1 MFKKSISNPWGRYVA
16 LWVCSFLIA
25 TPSFAK
31 HVDDDHSRPK
41 IAVVLAGGGAKGAAH
56 IGVLKALEEMHI
68 PVDIITGT
76 SMGAYV
82 GGLYATGMSADEI
95 ESFIYSVDWNSGY
108 RDRVDR
114 SQRRVRDKEYEDR
127 YQITTDLGL
136 RFGEIRSPTGVVQ
149 GQNMLRILRETT
161 GNLGRFSS
169 FDNLAIRYRSVATDI
184 VELEEV
190 VLDNGYLVDAMMA
203 SMSVPGALPPYE
215 LNGHMLVDGGV
226 VNNMPVDIARSM
238 GADIVIA
245 VDISTDYKSR
255 EDFTGLFTVADQLSN
270 YLVRRSTQ
278 EQAET
283 LSGDDVYI
291 RPDVGQM
298 ETVEFEK
305 MPSAFQ
311 AGYDITKGLQ
321 SKLESLSVSNAEY
334 QQYIDHKQEIRK
346 ELKYGDQRVVDQI
359 VLVNNTHY
367 SDVLLTNRLELDTGR
382 PLKTAEIEK
391 AVENLYALD
400 RFELITYHFEEIDGV
415 NLLVF
420 EVNEKSWGPNYLNF
434 RFFLEDDFNTESQY
448 GIGMSANFT
457 DLNSHGAELRVNVD
471 MGTDKM
477 IETELYSPVLSSQ
490 ELFVSSKLNYS
501 NENRSVPIGGDFT
514 TPDIARVYDYL
525 PVLYTEFITEL
536 SAGIQPTL
544 WQELRVGG
552 RYTKGTIE
560 ASTISSFEAL
570 DYERLGVFANYRL
583 DTLDDFAFPNNGMLI
598 DLSYLVSHDK
608 SPELYNPFQLSD
620 TIEDTVY
627 EISARFKGAVTY
639 SRHTLVGQAEYSF
652 VESKNS
658 IVPLNPRELGGFLNL
673 SGIPRNSLTGQN
685 LFYTSL
691 VYRYKW
697 MDNDFGLFEAPVYLG
712 ASLEHGGVWSDN
724 DLKLHE
730 APLYNAASVF
740 FGVDSP
746 IGPIMLAYGRTEQD
760 LDAVYLI
767 VGTSFK

>member
-1 MFKKSISNPWGRYVA
+1 MFRKSTLCPWQCRVA
-16 LWVCSFLIA
+16 LWMCSFLIA

-31 HVDDDHSRPK
+31 HEEPSRPK
-41 IAVVLAGGGAKGAAH
+41 VAVVLAGGGAKGAAH
-56 IGVLKALEEMHI
+56 IGVLKALEDMHI

-127 YQITTDLGL
+127 YQINTDLGL
-136 RFGEIRSPTGVVQ
+136 RFGEVRSPTGVVQ

-161 GNLGRFSS
+161 GNLGRFKS
-169 FDNLAIRYRSVATDI
+169 FDDLAIPYRSVATDI

-238 GADIVIA
+238 GADVVIA
-245 VDISTDYKSR
+245 VDISTDYKDK
-255 EDFTGLFTVADQLSN
+255 EDFTGLFVVADQLSN

-278 EQAET
+278 EQAKT
-283 LSGDDVYI
+283 LKDDDVYI

-298 ETVEFEK
+298 ETVDFDK
-305 MPSAFQ
+305 MPNAFKS
-311 AGYDITKGLQ
+311 GYDITM
-321 SKLESLSVSNAEY
+321 KLKSRLEALSVESSDY
-334 QQYIDHKQEIRK
+334 QKYIEHKQDVRK
-346 ELKYGDQRVVDQI
+346 AMQYGDERVVDQI
-359 VLVNNTHY
+359 VIVNNTHY
-367 SDVLLTNRLELDTGR
+367 SDVLLTNRLELDAGR
-382 PLKTAEIEK
+382 QLTTEEIEK

-400 RFELITYHFEEIDGV
+400 RFELITYHFEEIEGV

-434 RFFLEDDFNTESQY
+434 RFFLEDDFNTDSQY
-448 GIGMSANFT
+448 GIGVSANFT
-457 DLNSHGAELRVNVD
+457 DLNSHGAELTVNVD
-471 MGTDKM
+471 MGTDKL
-477 IETELYSPVLSSQ
+477 IEAELYSPVLSSQ
-490 ELFVSSKLNYS
+490 ELFVSGRVNYN
-501 NENRSVPIGGDFT
+501 NENRNWPINDFEN
-514 TPDIARVYDYL
+514 PDISSVYDFL
-525 PVLYTEFITEL
+525 PVSYTEFTTDL
-536 SAGIQPTL
+536 AAGVQPTL
-544 WQELRVGG
+544 WQEFRVGG
-552 RYTKGTIE
+552 RYTKGEIE
-560 ASTISSFEAL
+560 ASTFASAGHF
-570 DYERLGVFANYRL
+570 DYERLGVFAKYRL
-583 DTLDDFAFPNNGMLI
+583 DTLDDFAFPTRGMLI
-598 DLSYLVSHDK
+598 DLDYLISHDK
-608 SPELYNPFQLSD
+608 SPESFQLGNPD
-620 TIEDTVY
+620 KDIEDTVY
-627 EISARFKGAVTY
+627 EITARFKGALTH
-639 SRHTLVGQAEYSF
+639 SRHTLVGQAEYSV

-658 IVPLNPRELGGFLNL
+658 SIPLDPRELGGFLNL
-673 SGIPRNSLTGQN
+673 SGIPRNSLIGQN
-685 LFYTSL
+685 LFFTSL

-697 MDNDFGLFEAPVYLG
+697 MENDFGLFQAPVYLG

-724 DLKLHE
+724 NLKLND

-746 IGPIMLAYGRTEQD
+746 IGPIMLAYGRTEES

>member
-1 MFKKSISNPWGRYVA
+1 MFRKLPPNSLKHYFA
-16 LWVCSFLIA
+16 LCVCFLIA
-25 TPSFAK
+25 APSFAQSLGEGA
-31 HVDDDHSRPK
+31 SRPK
-41 IAVVLAGGGAKGAAH
+41 VAVVLAGGGAKGAAH

-82 GGLYATGMSADEI
+82 GGLYASGMSADEI

-127 YQITTDLGL
+127 YQINTDLGV
-136 RFGEIRSPTGVVQ
+136 RFGEIRAPTGVVQ

-161 GNLGRFSS
+161 GNLGRFDS
-169 FDNLAIRYRSVATDI
+169 FDDLAIPYRSVATDI
-184 VELEEV
+184 LELEEV
-190 VLDNGYLVDAMMA
+190 VLADGYLVDAMMA

-245 VDISTDYKSR
+245 VDISTDYKTK
-255 EDFTGLFTVADQLSN
+255 EDFTGLFAVADQLSN

-278 EQAET
+278 DQAAT
-283 LSGDDVYI
+283 LNDDDVYL

-298 ETVEFEK
+298 ETVEFDK

-311 AGYDITKGLQ
+311 AGYQITKKQ
-321 SKLESLSVSNAEY
+321 KSKLSALSLSSAEY
-334 QQYIDHKQEIRK
+334 QKYIDHKQDIRRD
-346 ELKYGDQRVVDQI
+346 LVYGDERIVDQI
-359 VLVNNTHY
+359 VIVNNTHY
-367 SDVLLTNRLELDTGR
+367 SDVLLTNRLELETGR
-382 PLKTAEIEK
+382 PIETAEIEE

-400 RFELITYHFEEIDGV
+400 RFELITYHFEEINGV

-420 EVNEKSWGPNYLNF
+420 DVNEKSWGPNYLNF
-434 RFFLEDDFNTESQY
+434 RFFLEDDFRTDSQY

-457 DLNSHGAELRVNVD
+457 DLNSHGAELAFNID
-471 MGTDKM
+471 MGTDKL

-490 ELFVSSKLNYS
+490 ELFVSGKLSYS
-501 NENRSVPIGGDFT
+501 SENRNVPLNDFEN
-514 TPDIARVYDYL
+514 PDIGSVYDFF
-525 PVLYTEFITEL
+525 PVSYTEFMGEL
-536 SAGIQPTL
+536 SAGVQPTL
-544 WQELRVGG
+544 WQEFRVGG
-552 RYTKGTIE
+552 RYSTGTIE
-560 ASTISSFEAL
+560 LSTFASAGDI
-570 DYERLGVFANYRL
+570 DYDRLGVFANYRL
-583 DTLDDFAFPNNGMLI
+583 DTLDDFAFPTRGI
-598 DLSYLVSHDK
+598 FVDLDYLVSHDK
-608 SPELYNPFQLSD
+608 SPEGFSQINPNDS
-620 TIEDTVY
+620 IEDTVY
-627 EISARFKGAVTY
+627 EIAARFKGAV
-639 SRHTLVGQAEYSF
+639 SLERHTLVGQAEYSF

-658 IVPLNPRELGGFLNL
+658 AIPLDPREIGGFLNL
-673 SGIPRNSLTGQN
+673 SGIPRNSLIGQN
-685 LFYTSL
+685 LFFTSL
-691 VYRYKW
+691 VYRYRW

-724 DLKLHE
+724 DLKLNE
-730 APLYNAASVF
+730 APLYNAASIF

>member
-1 MFKKSISNPWGRYVA
+1 MFKRSISNPWMRGIT
-16 LWVCSFLIA
+16 LWVCSFLITA
-25 TPSFAK
+25 PSFAK
-31 HVDDDHSRPK
+31 HLEEDASRPK

-56 IGVLKALEEMHI
+56 IGVLKALEEMNI
-68 PVDIITGT
+68 PVDIVTGT

-136 RFGEIRSPTGVVQ
+136 RFGEVRSPTGVVQ

-161 GNLGRFSS
+161 GNLGRFDS
-169 FDNLAIRYRSVATDI
+169 FDDLAIPYRSVATDI

-190 VLDNGYLVDAMMA
+190 VLGNGYLVDAMMA

-226 VNNMPVDIARSM
+226 VNNMPVDVARAM
-238 GADIVIA
+238 GADVVIA
-245 VDISTDYKSR
+245 VDISTDYKNK
-255 EDFTGLFTVADQLSN
+255 EDFTGLFAVADQLSN

-283 LSGDDVYI
+283 LHGDDVYI

-298 ETVEFEK
+298 ETVEFNK
-305 MPSAFQ
+305 MPGAFQ
-311 AGYDITKGLQ
+311 AGYEITKNLE
-321 SKLESLSVSNAEY
+321 SKLKGLSVSNAEY
-334 QQYIDHKQEIRK
+334 QEYIEHKQAARK
-346 ELKYGDQRVVDQI
+346 DLEYGDERVVDQI

-367 SDVLLTNRLELDTGR
+367 TDVLLTNRLELDTGR
-382 PLKTAEIEK
+382 QLTTAEIEK

-400 RFELITYHFEEIDGV
+400 RFELITYHFEEIEGV

-434 RFFLEDDFNTESQY
+434 RFFLEDDFNTDSQY
-448 GIGMSANFT
+448 GIGVSANFT
-457 DLNSHGAELRVNVD
+457 NLNSHGAELTFNVD
-471 MGTDKM
+471 MGTDKL
-477 IETELYSPVLSSQ
+477 IEAELYSPVLSSQ
-490 ELFVSSKLNYS
+490 QLFVSSKLNYN
-501 NENRSVPIGGDFT
+501 NENRNWPFSDIEN
-514 TPDIARVYDYL
+514 PDIGSVYDFL
-525 PVLYTEFITEL
+525 PVSYTEFIAEL
-536 SAGIQPTL
+536 AAGVQPTL
-544 WQELRVGG
+544 WQEFRVGG
-552 RYTKGTIE
+552 RYTKGEIE
-560 ASTISSFEAL
+560 ASTIASAGTF
-570 DYERLGVFANYRL
+570 DYNRLGVFANYRL
-583 DTLDDFAFPNNGMLI
+583 DTLDDFAFPTRGMLI
-598 DLSYLVSHDK
+598 DLDYLVSHDK
-608 SPELYNPFQLSD
+608 SPEDFRQTNAEGD
-620 TIEDTVY
+620 IEDTVY
-627 EISARFKGAVTY
+627 EITARFKGAVTQ

-658 IVPLNPRELGGFLNL
+658 SVPLDPRELGGFLNL
-673 SGIPRNSLTGQN
+673 SGIPRNSLIGQN

-724 DLKLHE
+724 DLKLNE
-730 APLYNAASVF
+730 APLYNAASIF

-746 IGPIMLAYGRTEQD
+746 VGPIMLAYGRTEQN